1 MAPQARPVPARA
13 KERSQLI
20 LPTVFFVIFTLL
32 YVVFHSVTEAAVLIF
47 PDDPC
52 TDGRPDSANE
62 GRVRRLRPKLA
73 TVCVVLAN
81 LVPILWE
88 TGIDADLKTDCI
100 RSLSP
105 GFTHFFRC
113 NLAWHVERN
122 STRVNT
128 GREVGEFVQSPSD
141 GYRLAFAFVL
151 KH

>member
-52 TDGRPDSANE
+52 TDGRPDSADE

-73 TVCVVLAN
+73 TVCVVLAS

-88 TGIDADLKTDCI
+88 TGIDADLKTHCI

-105 GFTHFFRC
+105 GFTHFSDAILLGTWKEIPRGSTQD
-113 NLAWHVERN
+113 AKSEN
-122 STRVNT
+122 SSNH
-128 GREVGEFVQSPSD
+128 PAMAID
-141 GYRLAFAFVL
+141 
-151 KH
+151 